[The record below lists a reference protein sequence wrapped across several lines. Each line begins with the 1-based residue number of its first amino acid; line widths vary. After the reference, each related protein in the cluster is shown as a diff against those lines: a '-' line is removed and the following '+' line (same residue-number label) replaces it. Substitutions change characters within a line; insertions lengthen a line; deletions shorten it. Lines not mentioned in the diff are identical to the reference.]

1 MNALRLSQAERGQWS
16 VAGVVALVGHAAV
29 AVMVL
34 GWARLPEPPL
44 PEPVVL
50 VELPPMGSPEIVAS
64 EAQPEVVEQQ
74 AVPTST
80 PLPLDV
86 PPTRLPV
93 PANAV
98 TLPAP
103 TPAQP
108 VRQAAPAAA
117 PPALPVATAVPV
129 STGSPTATGSDPR
142 AKKQEADYFALVSA
156 HLNRRK
162 VYPAEAKQAR
172 QQGIVTVRFTVDR
185 SGSVSG
191 VSIKRSSGHDILDRA
206 TLDLVQRVAPLPK
219 MPSSM
224 QRDSVT
230 LSLPIDYSLRTI

>member
-1 MNALRLSQAERGQWS
+1 MNALRLSHAERGHWS
-16 VAGVVALVGHAAV
+16 VAGAVALVGHVAV

-44 PEPVVL
+44 PDPVVL
-50 VELPPMGSPEIVAS
+50 VELPPMGSPEIAAS
-64 EAQPEVVEQQ
+64 EAQQQVVEQQ
-74 AVPTST
+74 AAPTST
-80 PLPLDV
+80 PLPIDV

-117 PPALPVATAVPV
+117 PAALPVATAPV

-191 VSIKRSSGHDILDRA
+191 VSINGPRPRGGHSFGRHLQPFQPPDRSTPRA
-206 TLDLVQRVAPLPK
+206 GFGYCRRHSAP
-219 MPSSM
+219 
-224 QRDSVT
+224 R
-230 LSLPIDYSLRTI
+230 IA